1 MTNLFTYSKKEVDFV
16 LHEHQVGSKIDYQ
29 LSIMDGD
36 ELRFLSF
43 NRTGEMAGISNV
55 PNITKIF
62 GESEDTRVPAW
73 LTFEGQTKNS
83 EGEEN
88 VDGKT
93 VQFPGFYT
101 ILDKGKAIVGV
112 QTDDYSE
119 VFLSGEQLTDRWII
133 RKLPNLF
140 PKVFGGK
147 TINLLWKPPV
157 QKSFNSALDYNVD
170 YNTVDCA
177 CPIKNASENFAKLS
191 RGEGTVMNSEMVT
204 DVNFDKELQTFE
216 GIAGAEGTWIDMFNN
231 KYTYTKE
238 FIVHH
243 YKEQL
248 ARLESGDTIELNTSH
263 ELEHQFEGKITGVRL
278 VREPI
283 YHIVVNGIYSGPAD
297 LTDGE
302 YGLSYEYR
310 LRSSWNEEFQS
321 WVPFFA
327 TTDKISVV
335 RKPACK
341 ICWINKVKQF

>member
-1 MTNLFTYSKKEVDFV
+1 MNLFKNSKQEADFV
-16 LHEHQVGSKIDYQ
+16 VHEHQVGSKIDYQ
-29 LSIMDGD
+29 LSIIDGD

-62 GESEDTRVPAW
+62 GESEDTRDPAW
-73 LTFEGQTKNS
+73 LTYEGQTKNS

-88 VDGKT
+88 VDGKI
-93 VQFPGFYT
+93 VQFPGFYK
-101 ILDKGKAIVGV
+101 ILTSGKAIIGT
-112 QTDDYSE
+112 QTEDYSE
-119 VFLSGEQLTDRWII
+119 VFLSSELLTDRWII
-133 RKLPNLF
+133 RRLPNLF
-140 PKVFGGK
+140 PKVFEGQ
-147 TINLLWKPPV
+147 TINLLWKPPI
-157 QKSFNSALDYNVD
+157 QKSFNSAIDYNVD
-170 YNTVDCA
+170 YKTIDCP
-177 CPIKNASENFAKLS
+177 CPVKNSSERFAELTKQ
-191 RGEGTVMNSEMVT
+191 EGIVMNSEMVT
-204 DVNFDKELQTFE
+204 DIQFDGQNQTFE

-238 FIVHH
+238 FIIHH

-248 ARLESGDTIELNTSH
+248 ARLAAGDTIELNTSH
-263 ELEHQFEGKITGVRL
+263 ELEHQFEGSITSIQL

-283 YHIVVNGIYSGPAD
+283 YHIRVKGIYTGPAD

-321 WVPFFA
+321 WVPFSA

-335 RKPACK
+335 KKPACK
-341 ICWINKVKQF
+341 ICWINKVK